1 MLNPLL
7 EKVDMGRENTNSV
20 DDSSTK
26 LKTFVLWFRNNYI
39 LSLQFV
45 LLLLFYST
53 NMCLNLKLC
62 PFKMY
67 DSKIDDYVLIVQFDV
82 RPLPGKAKQF
92 CNVLI
97 SSFVNK
103 IVFPYLLSF
112 WVYRLPDL
120 FYVPST
126 RE

>member
-1 MLNPLL
+1 M
-7 EKVDMGRENTNSV
+7 
-20 DDSSTK
+20 
-26 LKTFVLWFRNNYI
+26 W
-39 LSLQFV
+39 
-45 LLLLFYST
+45 
-53 NMCLNLKLC
+53 LNLNLC

-67 DSKIDDYVLIVQFDV
+67 DSKIDDYVLMVQFDV
-82 RPLPGKAKQF
+82 PFPGTAKQF